1 MAYTVIWYGKTGI
14 VEKVPFDAEKAARDH
29 ALATF
34 PARKEVDGIVAV
46 EVRKDNGSVM
56 FSLAGGN

>member
-1 MAYTVIWYGKTGI
+1 MAYTVIWYGKQGI
-14 VEKVPFDAEKAARDH
+14 FEKVPFDAEKAARDH

-34 PARKEVDGIVAV
+34 PARKEIDGIVAV
-46 EVRKDNGSVM
+46 EVRKDDGAVM